1 MQTMRNEG
9 SGSSLTRWLWAGSG
23 TLITQ
28 QTGSKQEEQQDEVCF
43 QSFAKLPL
51 GRLQVTVKCRLPPPS
66 SSF

>member
-51 GRLQVTVKCRLPPPS
+51 GRL
-66 SSF
+66 